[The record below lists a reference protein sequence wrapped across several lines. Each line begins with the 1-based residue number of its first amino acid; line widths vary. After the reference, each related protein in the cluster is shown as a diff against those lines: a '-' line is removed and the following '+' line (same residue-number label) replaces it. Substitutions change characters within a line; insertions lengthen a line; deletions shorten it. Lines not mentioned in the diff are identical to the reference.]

1 MSENQV
7 RLVHVRMPLKLAR
20 NVKLRAVQQDTSVQN
35 WLREAAEEKLSR
47 EKDPVTESV

>member
-1 MSENQV
+1 MSQDQT

-20 NVKLRAVQQDTSVQN
+20 DVKLNAVGRDKSVQN